1 MLTCKE
7 ASYLASK
14 KLDKKLTW
22 RESLN
27 FRLHIL
33 MCDLCRRYAMEIK
46 KLHSM
51 MHKAGKSSLSML
63 PESVKLSKQSRKR
76 IKQTL
81 DKVLNQTE

>member
-14 KLDKKLTW
+14 KLDRKLTW

-33 MCDLCRRYAMEIK
+33 ICGFCRRYALEIK
-46 KLHSM
+46 KIHSM
-51 MHKAGKSSLSML
+51 MQKAGKSSLSML
-63 PESVKLSKQSRKR
+63 PESVKLSKQARDR
-76 IKQTL
+76 IKLAL
-81 DKVLNQTE
+81 DKVLH